1 MKKVLIVKTSSMGD
15 VIHALP
21 LVHDA
26 ALLAPDVE
34 IHWLVERSF
43 ADILKLSPGVAR
55 VHVCAFRQWRRN
67 LFNGETWSQIGE
79 LKRALRA
86 EKYDCVID
94 IQGLARSGLAAGWAD
109 APAWGYRRDQ
119 IKEPIAGIF
128 YDERFNIPAGLH
140 AVDRYRRAAASVLYP
155 NEALPQLAFG
165 LKAPKVQD
173 ADLADRYACFAVN
186 TSRDSK
192 LWPEERWVELGI
204 HLHRMGIQAIFF
216 WGSTVERD
224 RCCRIASKIPGSYVV
239 DRKDLY
245 TTAGYLAGSVGL
257 VGVDTGLSH
266 LGAALGIDS
275 IGVFVSTP
283 PEILRLVGEGRTVS
297 FGGVGVVPS
306 AAEVIAKAEEFFALR
321 K

>member
-26 ALLAPDVE
+26 AILAPDIE

-43 ADILKLSPGVAR
+43 ADILKLSPGIAK

-67 LFNGETWSQIGE
+67 LLNGETWRRIGE
-79 LKRALRA
+79 LKRALRD

-94 IQGLARSGLAAGWAD
+94 IQGLVRSGLASGWAD
-109 APAWGYRRDQ
+109 APVWGYQRGQ
-119 IKEPIAGIF
+119 IKESMAGIF
-128 YDERFNIPAGLH
+128 YDERFDIPSGLH
-140 AVDRYRRAAASVLYP
+140 AVERYRRAVASVLYP
-155 NEALPQLAFG
+155 NDLLPQLAFG
-165 LKAPKVQD
+165 LKAPKINDVN
-173 ADLADRYACFAVN
+173 LAERYACFAVN

-192 LWPEERWVELGI
+192 LWPEKHWIELGV
-204 HLHRMGIQAIFF
+204 HLYGMGIQSVFF
-216 WGSTVERD
+216 WGSSVECD
-224 RCCRIASKIPGSYVV
+224 RCRRIASKIPGSYVA

-283 PEILRLVGEGRTVS
+283 PEILRLVGEGRTAS

-306 AAEVIAKAEEFFALR
+306 SAEIIAKAEEFFA
-321 K
+321 

>member
-26 ALLAPDVE
+26 AILAPDVE
-34 IHWLVERSF
+34 LHWLVERSF
-43 ADILKLSPGVAR
+43 ADILKLSPGVSK

-67 LFNGETWSQIGE
+67 LLSGETWRQIGE
-79 LKRALRA
+79 LKRALCA
-86 EKYDCVID
+86 ESYDCVID
-94 IQGLARSGLAAGWAD
+94 IQGLARSGLASGWAG
-109 APAWGYRRDQ
+109 APAWGYKRDQ

-128 YDERFNIPAGLH
+128 YDKRFDIPSGLH
-140 AVDRYRRAAASVLYP
+140 AVERYRRAAASVLYP
-155 NEALPQLAFG
+155 NKDLPPLAFG
-165 LKAPKVQD
+165 LKAPMVED
-173 ADLADRYACFAVN
+173 GNLAERYACFAVN

-192 LWPEERWVELGI
+192 LWPEDCWVALGVHLHDLGI
-204 HLHRMGIQAIFF
+204 QSVFF
-216 WGSTVERD
+216 WGSSVERD
-224 RCCRIASKIPGSYVV
+224 RCCRIASKIPGSYVA

-266 LGAALGIDS
+266 LGAALGLDS

-306 AAEVIAKAEEFFALR
+306 AAEIIRKAEEFFA
-321 K
+321 